1 LVGSFK
7 KLNTLRTPTKNQ
19 LFNAK
24 NPMSLRASS
33 AEFLRQPAG
42 QPASQSGPLSALLS
56 KENAL
61 KKVDQIFKKANNWH
75 TSAQKSVK
83 SA

>member
-1 LVGSFK
+1 
-7 KLNTLRTPTKNQ
+7 LRTPTKNQ

-24 NPMSLRASS
+24 NPKSLRASP
-33 AEFLRQPAG
+33 AEFLRQPAGQPAG

-61 KKVDQIFKKANNWH
+61 KI
-75 TSAQKSVK
+75 QKI
-83 SA
+83 

>member
-1 LVGSFK
+1 
-7 KLNTLRTPTKNQ
+7 LRTPTKNQ

-24 NPMSLRASS
+24 NPKSLRASP

-61 KKVDQIFKKANNWH
+61 KILVFFLHYGMSGKMDGIFFSLHINR
-75 TSAQKSVK
+75 SFG
-83 SA
+83 

>member
-1 LVGSFK
+1 VRIFK

-24 NPMSLRASS
+24 NPKSLRASS
-33 AEFLRQPAG
+33 AEFLR

-56 KENAL
+56 KENTL
-61 KKVDQIFKKANNWH
+61 KRRVNKAV
-75 TSAQKSVK
+75 AEEYSVR
-83 SA
+83 SQFQLSQF